1 MADRRETSDVV
12 ALSAE
17 LRAELD
23 GRASRRA
30 GELEALRKRISYFM
44 LFRLGLLAAFTLL
57 ATYTTWLDEEHLVGP
72 RDWVAWSTIA
82 IGYLLSLAFA
92 WRLRP
97 HREPGRLLGPSEA
110 QRSGRALRRMTWV
123 QTGFDVVFALIA
135 VALSGGVDSGL
146 VFLFLI
152 AVLGAATMGNRRQIW
167 IIAAASGL
175 SYVGLSM
182 AQLLGWFAWLR
193 DPGHGIVTLTPT
205 ELWVAMLRTTGA
217 IGLVAILSSY
227 LNNQLRR
234 SASQIGS
241 LKTLNENI
249 VRSLSS
255 GLLTVDQEGYVLFAN
270 PTAIDL
276 LGRNSG
282 VDGLH
287 CDELIPGLRA
297 HLDDSGGFRNR
308 FDLDVRHGADNR
320 QVSLGLTCSP
330 LLDEDGAF
338 LGHIVNFQD
347 VTEVRELER
356 VLRRN
361 ERLTALGTLAA
372 SVAHEVRNPLAAI
385 SGCAELLEASFAVS
399 PPAPPSASR
408 PSAPPCPPG
417 ETGSLSEEDQRLIRV
432 IRRESARLADIVNEL
447 LDYTRPRKLQRSE
460 VELGRA
466 LRELADSFRAD
477 PNHEEVE
484 LVLGLPPEPVEV
496 ELDLA
501 QLTQVLW
508 NLVRNGVQAMDGR
521 GRLELGLQAAG
532 ERVRLSVRDFG
543 RGIPTE
549 ELDRIFEPFFSTT
562 AGGTGI
568 GLALVQR
575 IVEDHGGEV
584 SVFSSV
590 GDGTRFVIEL
600 PRRGRAA

>member
-1 MADRRETSDVV
+1 MAHSSSRAGGRAELRETSDVV

-23 GRASRRA
+23 GRHSRRA
-30 GELEALRKRISYFM
+30 GELESLRKRISYFM

-57 ATYTTWLDEEHLVGP
+57 STYSTWLDEEHLVGP
-72 RDWVAWSTIA
+72 RDWVGWSTIA
-82 IGYLLSLAFA
+82 GGYLLTLVFA
-92 WRLRP
+92 WILRP
-97 HREPGRLLGPSEA
+97 NRAPGRILGPAEA
-110 QRSGRALRRMTWV
+110 ERTAKSLRWV
-123 QTGFDVVFALIA
+123 AWLQTGFDVIFALIA
-135 VALSGGVDSGL
+135 VALSGGVDSGF

-175 SYVGLSM
+175 LYMALSM
-182 AQLLGWFAWLR
+182 AQLFGWFGWLR
-193 DPGHGIVTLTPT
+193 NPGEGIATLTPT
-205 ELWVAMLRTTGA
+205 ELWVALLRTTGA

-227 LNNQLRR
+227 LNVQLRR
-234 SASQIGS
+234 SVSQIGS

-255 GLLTVDQEGYVLFAN
+255 GLLTVDQDGYVLFAN
-270 PTAIDL
+270 PTALEL
-276 LGRNSG
+276 LGRKGN

-287 CDELIPGLRA
+287 CDELIAGLRA

-308 FDLDVRHGADNR
+308 FELVVRRSADNR
-320 QVSLGLTCSP
+320 DVSLELTCSP
-330 LLDEDGAF
+330 LLDEDGTF

-356 VLRRN
+356 VLRRS
-361 ERLTALGTLAA
+361 ERLTALGSLAA

-385 SGCAELLEASFAVS
+385 SGCAELLEAESL
-399 PPAPPSASR
+399 
-408 PSAPPCPPG
+408 G
-417 ETGSLSEEDQRLIRV
+417 EDDQRLIRV

-447 LDYTRPRKLQRSE
+447 LDFTKPRKPQRSK
-460 VELGRA
+460 VDLVRA
-466 LRELADSFRAD
+466 LTDLADSVRAD
-477 PNHEEVE
+477 PSHEEIE
-484 LVLGLPPEPVEV
+484 LVLGLPREDVEV
-496 ELDLA
+496 ELDLG

-543 RGIPTE
+543 RGIPAE
-549 ELDRIFEPFFSTT
+549 DLDRIFEPFFSTQS
-562 AGGTGI
+562 GGTGI

-575 IVEDHGGEV
+575 IVEDHGGEIQ
-584 SVFSSV
+584 VFSSV
-590 GDGTRFVIEL
+590 GEGTRFVIEL
-600 PRRGRAA
+600 PRRAGR